1 MDAATPLTYR
11 DWGGRTRG
19 SIAGWTWTAEAA
31 GTLGNRLL
39 VRTPVRGLLAAGLYA
54 ASGLFL
60 GGVPTALRTA
70 ELAAEAVLRGRAQA
84 QM

>member
-1 MDAATPLTYR
+1 
-11 DWGGRTRG
+11 
-19 SIAGWTWTAEAA
+19 
-31 GTLGNRLL
+31 
-39 VRTPVRGLLAAGLYA
+39 LAAGLYA